1 MLPLAAK
8 GTPMIETEKLVP
20 VGKLR
25 LVVPWPDEDD
35 YDGETAQLY
44 RTVDQDWSFQFPGWQ
59 WVANQINAE
68 YGNNRTAAACR
79 SKWMRWVRSQF
90 IRHNSQAAPR

>member
-1 MLPLAAK
+1 MS
-8 GTPMIETEKLVP
+8 ETETKLP
-20 VGKLR
+20 VGQPR
-25 LVVPWPDEDD
+25 LVVPWPDENE

-68 YGNNRTAAACR
+68 YGNNRTAAACS
-79 SKWMRWVRSQF
+79 SKWMRWVNAQF
-90 IRHNSQAAPR
+90 IRHNAIGEAQPPAKNL

>member
-1 MLPLAAK
+1 MKNRTNNAVTPVPLS
-8 GTPMIETEKLVP
+8 
-20 VGKLR
+20 R

-44 RTVDQDWSFQFPGWQ
+44 RTVDQDWSFQFPGWK

-79 SKWMRWVRSQF
+79 SKWIRWVKAQF
-90 IRHNSQAAPR
+90 IRHNDESIHGGKGSLK

>member
-1 MLPLAAK
+1 MS
-8 GTPMIETEKLVP
+8 ETEKIVP
-20 VGKLR
+20 VGQPR

-44 RTVDQDWSFQFPGWQ
+44 RTVDQDWSFQFPGWK

-79 SKWMRWVRSQF
+79 SKWIRWVKAQF
-90 IRHNSQAAPR
+90 IRHNANCPHAGEKGEDHE

>member
-1 MLPLAAK
+1 M
-8 GTPMIETEKLVP
+8 
-20 VGKLR
+20 
-25 LVVPWPDEDD
+25 PWPDEDD

-44 RTVDQDWSFQFPGWQ
+44 RTVDQDWSFQFPGWK

-79 SKWMRWVRSQF
+79 SKWIRWVKAQF
-90 IRHNSQAAPR
+90 IRHNVEPSHGPSSGS